1 MGKMKYSI
9 TDQQYSSLLP
19 LIHSYKSEFSLV
31 DLIDILWGITRCERV
46 SPTIWK
52 TTEIAEDTQYVKDL
66 FQYTEDLILHFPDS
80 VEALRPYTFILYL
93 FILVVI
99 MLILSTV
106 SLIFIIQTH
115 DPCTYKKG
123 Y

>member
-19 LIHSYKSEFSLV
+19 LILSYKSEFYLV
-31 DLIDILWGITRCERV
+31 DLIDILWCISRCERV

-66 FQYTEDLILHFPDS
+66 FQYTENLVLHFPDS
-80 VEALRPYTFILYL
+80 VEAL
-93 FILVVI
+93 
-99 MLILSTV
+99 
-106 SLIFIIQTH
+106 
-115 DPCTYKKG
+115 
-123 Y
+123 